1 MTSIGYTYNED
12 PIPEI
17 LCEKPGT
24 LPNQKELDKLRSA
37 ANDSVDKLP
46 CSHLFSTTVLQRIAT
61 VGVMEL
67 FSYSTIQKI
76 QSTARQKR
84 RFKWRAWSRFFQ
96 VLTRK

>member
-17 LCEKPGT
+17 LCEKTGT

-37 ANDSVDKLP
+37 ANGSVDKLP

-61 VGVMEL
+61 VGIMDYFHIALYRKSRVL
-67 FSYSTIQKI
+67 LVKNVGSSGKHGVA
-76 QSTARQKR
+76 S
-84 RFKWRAWSRFFQ
+84 FKF
-96 VLTRK
+96 